1 MLSSHVLDVLMPKQ
15 VLQRDIPGTPEYI
28 HRQQMRKTYNARAYA
43 KISQKSKG
51 HKCTH
56 LCRHKDRD
64 IVHKKDV
71 VKPIKSFSSKLNRE
85 DVKEFLS
92 LWRKGFT
99 HKCNYLLEHSPRD
112 WQPIAKYLHYDTNLM
127 YGETEVNNYLKT
139 KFENIDD
146 I

>member
-1 MLSSHVLDVLMPKQ
+1 MPKQ
-15 VLQRDIPGTPEYI
+15 VLQRNIPGTPEYI
-28 HRQQMRKTYNARAYA
+28 HRQQMRKIYNAQAYA
-43 KISQKSKG
+43 KISQKSSK

-64 IVHKKDV
+64 IVKKKDI
-71 VKPIKSFSSKLNRE
+71 VKHSKVSNKKLNRE

-99 HKCNYLLEHSPRD
+99 HRCNYLLQHNARV
-112 WQPIAKYLHYDTNLM
+112 WQPIANYLHYDTNLM

-139 KFENIDD
+139 KFDNIED